1 MCADARVIHVPRRAG
16 KVDRPDE
23 AVAGATLQGDGAER
37 MWAYSNPVR
46 IEFGA
51 GAIGKVGSLIGKRR
65 WALVTYDMPAFREV
79 AAGISAEA
87 GAPVVTIDNIVTNPD
102 VRDLAQSCRIYSAAS
117 PKPEV
122 MVALGG
128 GSIIDAAK
136 VVAASQGDFSRVL
149 ASLTGGPALDGSTFT
164 PIIAVPS
171 TAGTGSEVTSW
182 ATVWDQAS
190 GNKHSLAHTALY
202 PEVALVDPALTL
214 GAPRALT
221 LATGLDA
228 LSHALES
235 IWNVSA
241 NPISANFAVAAAREI
256 MQVLPMLLDDPGN
269 AGLRERQAR
278 AALMAGLAFSNT
290 KTALAHNISYD
301 ITLHAGT
308 IHGIACSF
316 SLPTVMRWSL
326 GHDADCDANLRRIF
340 GDDLAAGAARLAA
353 FLEGLGVSTDPAS
366 YGLSSRDWRALV
378 VKASQGERGRN
389 FIGRHDLAA

>member
-1 MCADARVIHVPRRAG
+1 
-16 KVDRPDE
+16 
-23 AVAGATLQGDGAER
+23 

-51 GAIGKVGSLIGKRR
+51 GAVGKIGNLIGKRR
-65 WALVTYDMPAFREV
+65 WALVTYDMPAFHEL
-79 AAGISAEA
+79 AANIRAEA
-87 GAPVVTIDNIVTNPD
+87 GPPTVTIANIVTNPD
-102 VRDLAQSCRIYSAAS
+102 VKDLAQSCELFARAPA
-117 PKPEV
+117 KPEV
-122 MVALGG
+122 VVALGG

-136 VVAASQGDFSRVL
+136 VIAAAQGDFSRVM
-149 ASLTGGPALDGSTFT
+149 ASLTGGGALDGSTFT
-164 PIIAVPS
+164 PIVAVPS

-190 GNKHSLAHTALY
+190 GNKYSLAHRALY
-202 PEVALVDPALTL
+202 PEVAVVDPAITI
-214 GAPRALT
+214 GAPRGLT

-235 IWNVSA
+235 IWNISA
-241 NPISANFAVAAAREI
+241 NPISANFAVTAAREI
-256 MQVLPMLLDDPGN
+256 IEVLPRLVDDLANGE
-269 AGLRERQAR
+269 LRERQAR

-326 GHDADCDANLRRIF
+326 GYSADCDANLRRIL
-340 GDDLAAGAARLAA
+340 GNDLGAGVERLAA
-353 FLEGLGVSTDPAS
+353 FLEGLGVSTNPAS
-366 YGLSSRDWRALV
+366 YGLSASDWRALV
-378 VKASQGERGRN
+378 LKASQGERGRN

>member
-1 MCADARVIHVPRRAG
+1 
-16 KVDRPDE
+16 
-23 AVAGATLQGDGAER
+23 
-37 MWAYSNPVR
+37 MWGYCNPVR

-51 GAIGKVGSLIGKRR
+51 GAITKLGGLIGKRR
-65 WALVTYDMPAFREV
+65 WALVTYDMPVFHAV
-79 AAGISAEA
+79 AAGIRAEA
-87 GAPVVTIDNIVTNPD
+87 GTPVVTVDNIVTNPD
-102 VRDLAQSCRIYSAAS
+102 VKDLAQSCRIYGRAS
-117 PKPEV
+117 PSPEV
-122 MVALGG
+122 IVALGG

-136 VVAASQGDFSRVL
+136 VIAASQGDFSRVL
-149 ASLTGGPALDGSTFT
+149 ASLTGGAALDGSTFT

-182 ATVWDQAS
+182 ATVWDQDS
-190 GNKHSLAHTALY
+190 GNKYSLAHRALY
-202 PEVALVDPALTL
+202 PEVALLDPALTI
-214 GAPRALT
+214 GAPRGLT

-235 IWNVSA
+235 IWNISA

-256 MQVLPMLLDDPGN
+256 MEVLPKLVDDLGN

-278 AALMAGLAFSNT
+278 AALMAGMAFSNT

-301 ITLHAGT
+301 ITLRAGT
-308 IHGIACSF
+308 VHGIACSF

-326 GHDADCDANLRRIF
+326 GHSADCDASLQRIF
-340 GDDLAAGAARLAA
+340 GNDLAAGGEQLAA

-366 YGLSSRDWRALV
+366 YDLSAGDWRALV

>member
-1 MCADARVIHVPRRAG
+1 
-16 KVDRPDE
+16 
-23 AVAGATLQGDGAER
+23 
-37 MWAYSNPVR
+37 MWRFANPVK
-46 IEFGA
+46 IVFGA
-51 GAIGKVGSLIGKRR
+51 GSAGRLADQIAGRR
-65 WALVTYDMPAFREV
+65 WALVTYDMPMFYEIAASV
-79 AAGISAEA
+79 ARLAGK
-87 GAPVVTIDNIVTNPD
+87 PVVTIANIVTNPD
-102 VRDLAQSCRIYSAAS
+102 VRDLGQSCTRFGAAS
-117 PKPEV
+117 RPEV
-122 MVALGG
+122 IVALGG

-136 VVAASQGDFSRVL
+136 VISASAGDFPRVL
-149 ASLTGGPALDGSTFT
+149 RALIEGEALDPSTFT

-182 ATVWDQAS
+182 ATVWHEQQ
-190 GNKHSLAHTALY
+190 GKKFSLAHEALY
-202 PEVALVDPALTL
+202 PEAAIVDPQITL
-214 GAPRALT
+214 GAPRGLT

-241 NPISANFAVAAAREI
+241 NPISANFAVQAAREI
-256 MQVLPMLLDDPGN
+256 IDVLPRLVEDLGNLD
-269 AGLRERQAR
+269 LRSRQAS

-301 ITLHAGT
+301 ITLRYGT

-316 SLPTVMRWSL
+316 SLPAVMRWSI
-326 GHDADCDANLRRIF
+326 GHNAACDANLRRIF
-340 GDDLAAGAARLAA
+340 GPDLDAGIAQLTA

-366 YGLSSRDWRALV
+366 YGVGKSDWPALV

>member
-1 MCADARVIHVPRRAG
+1 
-16 KVDRPDE
+16 
-23 AVAGATLQGDGAER
+23 

-51 GAIGKVGSLIGKRR
+51 GAVARLAELIGKRR
-65 WALVTYDMPAFREV
+65 WALVTYDLPAFREL
-79 AAGISAEA
+79 AGAIRAEA
-87 GAPVVTIDNIVTNPD
+87 GPPVATIDNVVANPD
-102 VRDLAQSCRIYSAAS
+102 VKDLAQSCRLFDAAS

-122 MVALGG
+122 IVALGG

-136 VVAASQGDFSRVL
+136 VIAASQGDFLRVL
-149 ASLTGGPALDGSTFT
+149 ASLTGGTALDGSTFT

-190 GNKHSLAHTALY
+190 GNKYSLAHRALY
-202 PEVALVDPALTL
+202 PEVAIVDPQITL

-256 MQVLPMLLDDPGN
+256 MEVLPRLVDDL
-269 AGLRERQAR
+269 ASASLRERQAR

-301 ITLHAGT
+301 ITLRAGT
-308 IHGIACSF
+308 THGIACSF

-326 GHDADCDANLRRIF
+326 GHSPECDANLRRVF
-340 GDDLAAGAARLAA
+340 GDDLAAGAGRLAT
-353 FLEGLGVSTDPAS
+353 FLEELGVSTDPAS
-366 YGLSSRDWRALV
+366 YGLSSGDWRALV
-378 VKASQGERGRN
+378 VKASRGERGRN

>member
-1 MCADARVIHVPRRAG
+1 
-16 KVDRPDE
+16 
-23 AVAGATLQGDGAER
+23 

-46 IEFGA
+46 IEFGT
-51 GAIGKVGSLIGKRR
+51 GAVGKLGGLIGMRR
-65 WALVTYDMPAFREV
+65 WVLVTYDMPLFREL
-79 AAGISAEA
+79 AAGIRADA
-87 GAPVVTIDNIVTNPD
+87 GRPVVTVDNIVANPD
-102 VRDLAQSCRIYSAAS
+102 VKDLAQSCGIYGQAS

-122 MVALGG
+122 IVALGG

-136 VVAASQGDFSRVL
+136 VIAASQGDFSRVMS
-149 ASLTGGPALDGSTFT
+149 SLTGGRALDGSTFT

-190 GNKHSLAHTALY
+190 GNKYSLAHRALY
-202 PEVALVDPALTL
+202 PETAIVDPALAL
-214 GAPRALT
+214 GAPRGLT

-241 NPISANFAVAAAREI
+241 NPISTNFAVAAAREI
-256 MQVLPMLLDDPGN
+256 MEVLPKLVENLTDT
-269 AGLRERQAR
+269 GLRERQAR
-278 AALMAGLAFSNT
+278 AALMAGMAFSNT

-301 ITLHAGT
+301 ITLRAGT
-308 IHGIACSF
+308 SHGIACSF

-326 GHDADCDANLRRIF
+326 GHRREVDANLRRIF
-340 GDDLAAGAARLAA
+340 GDDLAAGATRLAA

-366 YGLSSRDWRALV
+366 YGLSAADWRALV

>member
-1 MCADARVIHVPRRAG
+1 
-16 KVDRPDE
+16 
-23 AVAGATLQGDGAER
+23 

-51 GAIGKVGSLIGKRR
+51 GAVTRLGGIIGKRR
-65 WALVTYDMPAFREV
+65 WALVTYDLPVFHET
-79 AAGISAEA
+79 AARIAAET

-102 VRDLAQSCRIYSAAS
+102 VKDLARSCALFGAATR
-117 PKPEV
+117 KPEV
-122 MVALGG
+122 IVALGG

-136 VVAASQGDFSRVL
+136 VIAASQGDFSRVL
-149 ASLTGGPALDGSTFT
+149 GSLKGGPALDGATFT

-182 ATVWDQAS
+182 ATVWDQES
-190 GNKHSLAHTALY
+190 GNKYSLAHRALY
-202 PEVALVDPALTL
+202 PEYAVIDPAITIN
-214 GAPRALT
+214 APRGLT

-235 IWNVSA
+235 VWNVNA
-241 NPISANFAVAAAREI
+241 NPVSAEFAVTAARDI
-256 MQVLPMLLDDPGN
+256 LDVLPKLMADLGN
-269 AGLRERQAR
+269 LELRSRQAQ

-301 ITLHAGT
+301 ITLKAGT

-316 SLPTVMRWSL
+316 SLPKVMRWSQ
-326 GHDADCDANLRRIF
+326 GRNATCDANLKRIF
-340 GDDLAAGAARLAA
+340 GDDLEAGAASLTA

-366 YGLSSRDWRALV
+366 YGLSPAEWKALV
-378 VKASQGERGRN
+378 VKATQGERGRN
-389 FIGRHDLAA
+389 FIGQPDLAA

>member
-1 MCADARVIHVPRRAG
+1 MAW
-16 KVDRPDE
+16 K
-23 AVAGATLQGDGAER
+23 
-37 MWAYSNPVR
+37 YSNPVQ
-46 IEFGA
+46 IEFGVGA
-51 GAIGKVGSLIGKRR
+51 GGRLGSLIGRR
-65 WALVTYDMPAFREV
+65 HWALVTYDLPAFRELATV
-79 AAGISAEA
+79 IHAEA
-87 GAPVVTIDNIVTNPD
+87 GPPVITIDNIVTNPD
-102 VRDLAQSCRIYSAAS
+102 VKDLAQSCKLYGTAT

-122 MVALGG
+122 IVALGG

-136 VVAASQGDFSRVL
+136 VIAAAQGDFARVL
-149 ASLTGGPALDGSTFT
+149 ASLKGGKVLDATTFT

-182 ATVWDQAS
+182 ATVWDEH
-190 GNKHSLAHTALY
+190 GGTKYSLAHRALY
-202 PEVALVDPALTL
+202 PEVAVVDPSITT
-214 GAPRALT
+214 GAPRGLT

-256 MQVLPMLLDDPGN
+256 MEVLPKLVDDLGN

-326 GHDADCDANLRRIF
+326 GHSADCDANLRRIF
-340 GDDLAAGAARLAA
+340 GDDLTAGAKRLSA
-353 FLEGLGVSTDPAS
+353 FLEGLGVSTDPSS
-366 YGLSSRDWRALV
+366 YGLSSGDWRALV

>member
-1 MCADARVIHVPRRAG
+1 
-16 KVDRPDE
+16 
-23 AVAGATLQGDGAER
+23 

-51 GAIGKVGSLIGKRR
+51 GAVGKLGGLIGKRR
-65 WALVTYDMPAFREV
+65 WALVTYDMPVFHEL
-79 AAGISAEA
+79 AAQVRAEA
-87 GAPVVTIDNIVTNPD
+87 GAPIVTIANIVTNPD
-102 VRDLAQSCRIYSAAS
+102 VRDLSHSCELFRAAS
-117 PKPEV
+117 AKPEV
-122 MVALGG
+122 IVALGG

-136 VVAASQGDFSRVL
+136 VIAAAQGDFARVMT
-149 ASLTGGPALDGSTFT
+149 SLTGGAVLDGATFT

-190 GNKHSLAHTALY
+190 GNKYSLAHRALY
-202 PEVALVDPALTL
+202 PEAAIVDPAITL
-214 GAPRALT
+214 GAPRGLT

-235 IWNVSA
+235 IWNINA

-256 MQVLPMLLDDPGN
+256 LETLPRLADDLANGE
-269 AGLRERQAR
+269 LRERQAR
-278 AALMAGLAFSNT
+278 AALMAGMAFSNT

-301 ITLHAGT
+301 ITLRAGT

-326 GHDADCDANLRRIF
+326 GHSTACDASLRRIF
-340 GDDLAAGAARLAA
+340 GDDLAKGADRLTA
-353 FLEGLGVSTDPAS
+353 FLEGLGVSTDPAA
-366 YGLSSRDWRALV
+366 YGLSPANWRALV
-378 VKASQGERGRN
+378 AKASQGERGRN

>member
-1 MCADARVIHVPRRAG
+1 
-16 KVDRPDE
+16 
-23 AVAGATLQGDGAER
+23 

-51 GAIGKVGSLIGKRR
+51 RAVAKLGGAIGKRR
-65 WALVTYDMPAFREV
+65 WALITYDMPSFREL
-79 AAGISAEA
+79 AAGIRAET
-87 GAPVVTIDNIVTNPD
+87 GLPTVVIDNIITNPD
-102 VRDLAQSCRIYSAAS
+102 VKHLAQSCQTYGAAAS
-117 PKPEV
+117 RPEV
-122 MVALGG
+122 IVALGG

-136 VVAASQGDFSRVL
+136 VIAAAQGDFSRVL

-182 ATVWDQAS
+182 ATIWDQGS
-190 GNKHSLAHTALY
+190 GNKYSLAHRALY

-214 GAPRALT
+214 GAPRGLT

-256 MQVLPMLLDDPGN
+256 IEVLPKLVEDLAN
-269 AGLRERQAR
+269 TSLRERQAH

-301 ITLHAGT
+301 ITLRTGT

-316 SLPTVMRWSL
+316 SLPMVMRWSL
-326 GHDADCDANLRRIF
+326 GHRMDCDVNLRRIF
-340 GDDLAAGAARLAA
+340 GDDLIDGAKRLTA
-353 FLEGLGVSTDPAS
+353 FLEGLGVSTQPAS
-366 YGLSSRDWRALV
+366 YGLSEADWRALV

>member
-1 MCADARVIHVPRRAG
+1 
-16 KVDRPDE
+16 
-23 AVAGATLQGDGAER
+23 

-51 GAIGKVGSLIGKRR
+51 GAAGKLGKIIGRRR
-65 WALVTYDMPAFREV
+65 WALVTYDMPVFRGI
-79 AAGISAEA
+79 AASIQAEA
-87 GAPVVTIDNIVTNPD
+87 GPPSVVIDNIVTNPD
-102 VRDLAQSCRIYSAAS
+102 VRDLALSCRQFAAAPS
-117 PKPEV
+117 KPEV
-122 MVALGG
+122 IVALGG

-136 VVAASQGDFSRVL
+136 VVAAAQGDFARVMN
-149 ASLTGGPALDGSTFT
+149 ALTGGAALDGSTFT

-182 ATVWDQAS
+182 ATVWDQES
-190 GNKHSLAHTALY
+190 GNKYSLAHGALY
-202 PEVALVDPALTL
+202 PEVAIVDPQLTL
-214 GAPRALT
+214 GAPQGLT

-241 NPISANFAVAAAREI
+241 NPISSNHAVAAAREI
-256 MQVLPMLLDDPGN
+256 LDVLPKLMKDLGN
-269 AGLRERQAR
+269 AELRERQAR

-308 IHGIACSF
+308 VHGIACSF

-326 GHDADCDANLRRIF
+326 GRSAACDATLRRIL
-340 GDDLAAGAARLAA
+340 GDDLTVGAERLTA
-353 FLEGLGVSTDPAS
+353 FLEGLGVSTRPSS
-366 YGLSSRDWRALV
+366 YGLSPADWRALV
-378 VKASQGERGRN
+378 TKASQGERGRN
-389 FIGRHDLAA
+389 FIGRHDLAD